1 MKLFLVKRFRGSELG
16 SVFRVLSRNPLSL
29 IGGTIVLVF
38 YLIAIIVAAAGDRVL
53 PYNPN
58 EVNSA
63 NILASP
69 SLAHPM
75 GTDSLGRDM
84 LSRVIA
90 SIPIDAS
97 LSLVVIAA
105 SLLIGII
112 LGSIAGYFGG
122 IIDEVI
128 MRLTDIILAFPGI
141 VLTLAIASA
150 LGASLINMAIALI
163 LVWWSPYVRIARG
176 VTLSVK
182 ENQYIEAARASGLG
196 SLTIIRRHII
206 PNILS
211 PMLVYASL
219 DIGYIILTASVLSY
233 LGVGVQPPQAE
244 WGRMVFEMQSYLFSQ
259 WWLPIFPGLAI
270 TITVLGFNL
279 LGDALRDILDPRTR
293 KIVGG

>member
-1 MKLFLVKRFRGSELG
+1 
-16 SVFRVLSRNPLSL
+16 
-29 IGGTIVLVF
+29 
-38 YLIAIIVAAAGDRVL
+38 
-53 PYNPN
+53 
-58 EVNSA
+58 
-63 NILASP
+63 
-69 SLAHPM
+69 M